1 MRIILIMLPSPE
13 AAMVQIAP
21 NVQTKRSLLVIAPDG
36 ELCRREK
43 VLRVLE
49 PLRGDCLVEVAFTA
63 GCSRVIGLALAR
75 LHERGASCVTVLRMF
90 VHDRPGICAG
100 VASRCSLSD
109 LESCTPCR
117 AFGHGFTLMPVTQ
130 MGF

>member
-13 AAMVQIAP
+13 ATMVQLAP
-21 NVQTKRSLLVIAPDG
+21 NVQTKRGLLVIAPDG
-36 ELCRREK
+36 ENCWREK

-49 PLRGDCLVEVAFTA
+49 PLRVDCLVEVAFTA

-75 LHERGASCVTVLRMF
+75 LHERGASRVSLVRMF

-100 VASRCSLSD
+100 VAARCTLSD
-109 LESCTPCR
+109 LEACTPCR
-117 AFGHGFTLMPVTQ
+117 AFGRGFTLMPVACL
-130 MGF
+130 GE